1 LKRRKIKMKEIW
13 VYIETFNKKVKKVSL
28 ELLTKANELSQKL
41 SAKVV
46 AVYID
51 KDDLDDT
58 ISKYGADKIVHL
70 YNKDLQF
77 YDSQIYTNA
86 LYNLIKDDRPHI
98 LLIGATSVGRDL
110 APRLAAKLNTGLTA
124 DCTQLDLD
132 EDGLLLQTRPAFG
145 GNIMATIICPEHI
158 PQMATVRPG
167 IFEAKKLEKIPEI
180 EKIEFELE
188 KDCTT
193 KTLEIMEKNSL
204 LKDITESDVIVAGG
218 RGLSKK
224 EGFDLLRDLAKEL
237 NGTIAAS
244 RAAVEAGWAPQE
256 IQVGQ
261 TGKTVKPK
269 IYIACGI
276 SGAIQH
282 IAGMKDSKCIIAIN
296 KDKNAPIFKIAD
308 YAIVGDVYEVVPK
321 LIEKLRVLKQ

>member
-1 LKRRKIKMKEIW
+1 MKEIW

-41 SAKVV
+41 GAKVV

-51 KDDLDDT
+51 KHDLDDT
-58 ISKYGADKIVHL
+58 ISKYGADKIIHL
-70 YNKDLQF
+70 YSKDLQI
-77 YDSQIYTNA
+77 YNSQIYTDA
-86 LYNLIKDDRPHI
+86 LYNLIKDNRPHI
-98 LLIGATSVGRDL
+98 LLIGATSIGRDL

-188 KDCTT
+188 KDCIT

-204 LKDITESDVIVAGG
+204 LKYITESNVIVAGG

-308 YAIVGDVYEVVPK
+308 YAIIGDVYEIVPK
-321 LIEKLRVLKQ
+321 LIEKLRTLKQ

>member
-1 LKRRKIKMKEIW
+1 MKEIW

-41 SAKVV
+41 NAKVV

-51 KDDLDDT
+51 KHDLEDT

-77 YDSQIYTNA
+77 YNSQIYTDA
-86 LYNLIKDDRPHI
+86 LYNLIKDNRPHI
-98 LLIGATSVGRDL
+98 LLIGATSIGRDL

-167 IFEAKKLEKIPEI
+167 IFKAKKLEKIPEI

-188 KDCTT
+188 KNCIT

-224 EGFDLLRDLAKEL
+224 EGFDLLRELAKEL

-308 YAIVGDVYEVVPK
+308 YAIVGDVYEVIPK
-321 LIEKLRVLKQ
+321 LIEKLRTLKQ